1 VPGVRLMTE
10 RIFAVA
16 RKELIQ
22 LRRDPRSLTLAFG
35 LPVLLVLLFGY
46 AVSFDVKD
54 IRLAILDE
62 DKTSTSRELIDAF
75 RETKVFRELGAISRR
90 ADADRLLTQGKA
102 QMVIIIPQG
111 FAADAAARRGG
122 RIQALVDGADANTA
136 SISVSYAEATVST
149 WSQREAAKVAPQ
161 QAGVRAEIRAWY
173 NETLDSRL
181 AIVPGLI
188 AVIMMVI
195 AAMLTSLTIAR
206 EWERGTM
213 EQLASTPVDP
223 LEVIGGKLLPYL
235 AIGLI
240 DMAMTVLLGIFVFR
254 VPFHGSLPLLFVSS
268 LLFLLGGLGLGIF
281 VSALVKS
288 QLVATQM
295 SMLITFLP
303 GFLLSGFAFDID
315 NMPLVLQ
322 GVSLLVPAR
331 YFIVVTR
338 GIFLKGVGL
347 EVLWPPILALT
358 LFALGGLTLAVRT
371 FHKELES

>member
-1 VPGVRLMTE
+1 MTE

-46 AVSFDVKD
+46 TVSFDVKD

-62 DKTSTSRELIDAF
+62 DRSSASRELIDAF
-75 RETKVFRELGAISRR
+75 RETKVFRDLGAISRR
-90 ADADRLLTQGKA
+90 RDADRLLTKGYA
-102 QMVIIIPQG
+102 QIVIVIPEG
-111 FAADAAARRGG
+111 FAADAALGRGG
-122 RIQALVDGADANTA
+122 QIQALVDGADANTA
-136 SISVSYAEATVST
+136 SISVSYAEAVVGS
-149 WSQREAAKVAPQ
+149 WGQRVAARGTADPG
-161 QAGVRAEIRAWY
+161 GVGGIRAWY

-188 AVIMMVI
+188 AVVMMVI

-213 EQLASTPVDP
+213 EQLASTPVHP

-240 DMAMTVLLGIFVFR
+240 DMAMTVFLGLFVFQ
-254 VPFHGSLPLLFVSS
+254 VPFRGSLLLLFVTS

-281 VSALVKS
+281 ISALVKS
-288 QLVATQM
+288 QLVDPDEYAHHL
-295 SMLITFLP
+295 SARLP
-303 GFLLSGFAFDID
+303 ALRLRVRHRQHAAGPAGREPAGPSPLLHRGDEGNLPEGSGPRGTVAAGSRPDAFR
-315 NMPLVLQ
+315 
-322 GVSLLVPAR
+322 AR
-331 YFIVVTR
+331 RPHAR
-338 GIFLKGVGL
+338 GADL
-347 EVLWPPILALT
+347 P
-358 LFALGGLTLAVRT
+358 
-371 FHKELES
+371 

>member
-1 VPGVRLMTE
+1 MTE

-22 LRRDPRSLTLAFG
+22 LRRDPRSLFLAFG

-62 DKTSTSRELIDAF
+62 DRSSASRELIDAF
-75 RETKVFRELGAISRR
+75 RETKVFRDLGAISRR
-90 ADADRLLTQGKA
+90 GDADRLLTKGYA
-102 QMVIIIPQG
+102 QIVIVIPED
-111 FAADAAARRGG
+111 FAADAALSRGG
-122 RIQALVDGADANTA
+122 QIQALVDGADANTA
-136 SISVSYAEATVST
+136 SISVSYAEAVVNS
-149 WSQREAAKVAPQ
+149 WGQRVAARGTPEAG
-161 QAGVRAEIRAWY
+161 GVRAEIRAWY

-188 AVIMMVI
+188 AVVMMVI

-213 EQLASTPVDP
+213 EQLASTPVHP

-240 DMAMTVLLGIFVFR
+240 DMAMTVFLGLFVFQ
-254 VPFHGSLPLLFVSS
+254 VPFRGSLLLLFVTS

-281 VSALVKS
+281 ISALVKS

-295 SMLITFLP
+295 SMLTTFLP
-303 GFLLSGFAFDID
+303 GFLLSGFAFDIA

-371 FHKELES
+371 FHKELEP

>member
-1 VPGVRLMTE
+1 MTE

-16 RKELIQ
+16 RKEVIQ

-54 IRLAILDE
+54 VRLAILDE

-75 RETKVFRELGAISRR
+75 RETKVFRDLGAISRR

-102 QMVIIIPQG
+102 QIVIIISKG
-111 FAADAAARRGG
+111 FAADAAGHRGG

-136 SISVSYAEATVST
+136 SISVSYAEATVAA
-149 WSQREAAKVAPQ
+149 WGQRQAAKVAPVQ
-161 QAGVRAEIRAWY
+161 GGVRPEIRAWY

-240 DMAMTVLLGIFVFR
+240 DMGVTVLLGIFVFQ
-254 VPFHGSLPLLFVSS
+254 VPFHGSLLLLFVTSV
-268 LLFLLGGLGLGIF
+268 LFLLGGLGLGIF

-358 LFALGGLTLAVRT
+358 LFALGGLTLAVRA
-371 FHKELES
+371 FHKELEP

>member
-254 VPFHGSLPLLFVSS
+254 VPFHGSLLLLFVSS

>member
-1 VPGVRLMTE
+1 MTE

-75 RETKVFRELGAISRR
+75 RETKVFRDLGAISRR

-102 QMVIIIPQG
+102 QIVIIISKG
-111 FAADAAARRGG
+111 FAADAAGHRGG

-136 SISVSYAEATVST
+136 SISVSYAEATVAT
-149 WSQREAAKVAPQ
+149 WSQRQAAKGAPQ

-254 VPFHGSLPLLFVSS
+254 VPFHGSLLLLFVSS

>member
-1 VPGVRLMTE
+1 M
-10 RIFAVA
+10 
-16 RKELIQ
+16 
-22 LRRDPRSLTLAFG
+22 
-35 LPVLLVLLFGY
+35 LLVLLFGY

-62 DKTSTSRELIDAF
+62 DRTSTSRELIDAF
-75 RETKVFRELGAISRR
+75 RETKVFRDLGAISRR

-102 QMVIIIPQG
+102 QIVIIISKG
-111 FAADAAARRGG
+111 FAADAAAHRGG

-136 SISVSYAEATVST
+136 SISVSYAEATVGT
-149 WSQREAAKVAPQ
+149 WGQRQAAKGAPVQ
-161 QAGVRAEIRAWY
+161 SGVRPEIRAWY

-240 DMAMTVLLGIFVFR
+240 DMGVTVLLGIFVFQ
-254 VPFHGSLPLLFVSS
+254 VPFHGSLLLLFVTS

-303 GFLLSGFAFDID
+303 GSCSRASRSTSTTCRWSF
-315 NMPLVLQ
+315 
-322 GVSLLVPAR
+322 R
-331 YFIVVTR
+331 
-338 GIFLKGVGL
+338 
-347 EVLWPPILALT
+347 E
-358 LFALGGLTLAVRT
+358 
-371 FHKELES
+371 

>member
-1 VPGVRLMTE
+1 MTE

-22 LRRDPRSLTLAFG
+22 LRRDPRSLSLAFG

-62 DKTSTSRELIDAF
+62 DRTSASRELIDAF
-75 RETKVFRELGAISRR
+75 RETKVFRDLGTISRR
-90 ADADRLLTQGKA
+90 GDADRLLTKGYA
-102 QMVIIIPQG
+102 QIVIVIPEG
-111 FAADAAARRGG
+111 FATDAALGRGG
-122 RIQALVDGADANTA
+122 QIQALVDGADANTA
-136 SISVSYAEATVST
+136 SISVSYAEAVVGS
-149 WSQREAAKVAPQ
+149 WGQRVGARGTADPG
-161 QAGVRAEIRAWY
+161 GVRAEIRAWY

-188 AVIMMVI
+188 AVVMMVI

-213 EQLASTPVDP
+213 EQLASTPVHP

-240 DMAMTVLLGIFVFR
+240 DMAMTVFLGLFVFQ
-254 VPFHGSLPLLFVSS
+254 VPFRGSLLLLFVTS

-303 GFLLSGFAFDID
+303 GFLLSGFAFDIA

-347 EVLWPPILALT
+347 EVLWPPVLALT

-371 FHKELES
+371 FHKELEP